1 MAQLHEIKRLSD
13 ITGVSF
19 DAAQNAYYTADGDYY
34 KALHILSE
42 KGETRVKQPVRQEKA
57 PFFDR
62 FLASYLVVET
72 SSDIR
77 IPLIVAC
84 LIGLVTLEFILPIL
98 LIMFVCGVGF
108 RLEGDLFE
116 KEIALR
122 MTPRKSA
129 ETYTYTGTAGSTYGS
144 AKKRRSFTA
153 KDVEYTDASDRT
165 FRSAASASSAGQ
177 SGAAS
182 YQSSTASYDN
192 IYSGVSEEMHDV
204 SEDKG
209 FFA

>member
-153 KDVEYTDASDRT
+153 KDVEYTDASDST
-165 FRSAASASSAGQ
+165 FRVHKDRSSARR
-177 SGAAS
+177 SD
-182 YQSSTASYDN
+182 TVSYDS
-192 IYSGVSEEMHDV
+192 IYNGVNEEMHDV

>member
-1 MAQLHEIKRLSD
+1 MYPEGIMAQLHEIKRLSD

-19 DAAQNAYYTADGDYY
+19 DAAQNAYYTADGGYY

-144 AKKRRSFTA
+144 AKKPRSFTA
-153 KDVEYTDASDRT
+153 KDVEYTDASDST
-165 FRSAASASSAGQ
+165 FRVHKDRSSARR
-177 SGAAS
+177 SD
-182 YQSSTASYDN
+182 TVSYDS

>member
-153 KDVEYTDASDRT
+153 KDVEYTDASDST
-165 FRSAASASSAGQ
+165 FRVHKDRSSARR
-177 SGAAS
+177 SD
-182 YQSSTASYDN
+182 TVSYDSMYN
-192 IYSGVSEEMHDV
+192 GVSEEMHDV